1 MNQLEQQLLASP
13 SLPTLPDTAQQILAL
28 PERNPIGVEGLEG
41 LAEVIGRDP
50 GLTAKLLG
58 LINSPIHSL
67 SQEVGSLREA
77 MLYLGTDAVRS
88 IALSFCML
96 SALRDG
102 EPCGD
107 GTWQTSLMNAL
118 AARRLAIE
126 VGGWDPDEAF
136 LCGLIADC
144 GVLLLAREV
153 DGYGDLLR
161 RFQDGQADLLELER
175 GALETDHMRLGGLL
189 LEHWNFPEHL
199 CQVIAAH
206 HDASQLPFGSREE
219 LHARVLNA
227 AWLCARALSVPGFTV
242 ETQSLDT
249 HVALLIGLPVTL
261 THAVVAELPDELN
274 EAARLFDVP
283 ADRQPSFDEMI
294 EQANAL
300 LQERARSGEL
310 ETTDLDTDPRIES
323 ETVRCELS
331 DSLGIDPQTGL
342 VSRASLEQL
351 IDAHH
356 ARARRSQG
364 AVSVMIIEIDGLKA
378 VREKLGLDAALD
390 IVREIAA
397 RAEATLRGTDRTAR
411 FAEDQIAA
419 LLPGCGEE
427 NLHQAAERVRARIE
441 AEPVETGVGPFHAQV
456 AIGLAVSIPHQ
467 DGLDSRSLIMH
478 ASSALDRAQASPE
491 RIAGR

>member
-1 MNQLEQQLLASP
+1 MNQLERRLLSSP
-13 SLPTLPDTAQQILAL
+13 CLLTLPDTAQQILAL
-28 PERNPIGVEGLEG
+28 PERNPIGVEGLEA
-41 LAEVIGRDP
+41 LAEVIDRDRS
-50 GLTAKLLG
+50 LTAKLFG
-58 LINSPIHSL
+58 LINSPIHAL
-67 SQEVGSLREA
+67 NQEVGSLREA

-88 IALSFCML
+88 IALSFCVA
-96 SALRDG
+96 STLRGG
-102 EPCGD
+102 EPCTD
-107 GTWQTSLMNAL
+107 RIWHTSLMNAL

-126 VGGWDPDEAF
+126 VGGWYPDEAF

-144 GVLLLAREV
+144 GVLLLAGEV
-153 DGYGDLLR
+153 EGYGELLR
-161 RFQDGQADLLELER
+161 RFEDGQADLLELER
-175 GALETDHMRLGGLL
+175 GALDTDHMRLGGLL

-227 AWLCARALSVPGFTV
+227 AWLCARALSVPGVAV
-242 ETQSLDT
+242 ETRALAAD
-249 HVALLIGLPVTL
+249 VALRVGLPVTL
-261 THAVVAELPDELN
+261 THTVVAELPDELN
-274 EAARLFDVP
+274 EAAHLFDLP
-283 ADRQPSFDEMI
+283 ANAQPSFDEML

-310 ETTDLDTDPRIES
+310 ETTELDTDPRIAG
-323 ETVRCELS
+323 ETQRGELS
-331 DSLGIDPQTGL
+331 DSLGVDPQTGL
-342 VSRASLEQL
+342 VSRASFEQL

-356 ARARRSQG
+356 GRARRSQG
-364 AVSVMIIEIDGLKA
+364 AVSVMIIEVDGLKA
-378 VREKLGLDAALD
+378 VREKLGPGAAPD

-419 LLPGCGEE
+419 LLPGCNEE
-427 NLHQAAERVRARIE
+427 NLLQAAERVRARIE
-441 AEPVETGVGPFHAQV
+441 AEPIETGIGPFHAQV

-478 ASSALDRAQASPE
+478 ANSALDRAQASPE
-491 RIAGR
+491 RIALA